1 MSPAAVALPL
11 ADVEAALRDACGIT
25 LTDGLRSALAD
36 AFHRAAAA
44 ERLAPE
50 AFVARLRARD
60 ARCLTALVEAS
71 VIAETYF
78 FRHPEQFD
86 ALRALLFDVAPRDRA
101 LSIWSAGC
109 ATGEE
114 PYSLAMALL
123 ESARAGCGDRV
134 LATDVSARAL
144 AVAREGVYGAW
155 SLRRLDAA
163 VRERYFEGH
172 PPRVSVRDEVRARV
186 EFARHNIVA
195 DAPPAMG
202 FDLVVCRNVL
212 IYFERETA
220 EAVAARLASVVAP
233 GGLLLLGPVETPVA
247 ERLELDRLEL
257 GGATLLR
264 RPAPVAERAPRRRA
278 ERRPDRGAG
287 RERAALTPVPPAART
302 PTPALTPLPLMPE
315 LAAPVR
321 ASPDIAPGGFEAARD
336 AARRG
341 EIDLAERIAREVAS
355 RELCPESFLLLSMAA
370 EARGDVAGA
379 VDAVRRALYLD
390 PGLAMAHAALVPLYA
405 RLGLDDD
412 AARARRN
419 ALHAIEGMD
428 DAAPL
433 RGVETITAGALRS
446 ALGHAHRGRSADGT
460 DARGDG

>member
-1 MSPAAVALPL
+1 MSAQGAAALSL

-25 LTDGLRSALAD
+25 LTDGLRGSLAD
-36 AFHRAAAA
+36 ACQRAAAA
-44 ERLAPE
+44 ARLAPD

-71 VIAETYF
+71 VIGETYF

-86 ALRALLFDVAPRDRA
+86 ALRALLFDVAPRGRA

-114 PYSLAMALL
+114 PYTIAMALL
-123 ESARAGCGDRV
+123 ASGRAECGDRI

-144 AVAREGVYGAW
+144 AAARDGVYGPW
-155 SLRRLDAA
+155 SLRRLGAA
-163 VRERYFEGH
+163 ARERFFEGL
-172 PPRVSVRDEVRARV
+172 PPRVSVREDVRAAV
-186 EFARHNIVA
+186 EFASHNIVR
-195 DAPPAMG
+195 DPPPAMG

-220 EAVAARLASVVAP
+220 EAVAARLAGAVAP

-247 ERLELDRLEL
+247 ERLDLERVEL
-257 GGATLLR
+257 GGAILLR
-264 RPAPVAERAPRRRA
+264 RPGPGAERAPSARRPRRLPRRA
-278 ERRPDRGAG
+278 GWDGPA
-287 RERAALTPVPPAART
+287 RAPA
-302 PTPALTPLPLMPE
+302 PLPALTPPPARTPAPE
-315 LAAPVR
+315 APDPVVR
-321 ASPDIAPGGFEAARD
+321 ARPDLAPGGFEAARD

-341 EIDLAERIAREVAS
+341 DLDLAERIAREVAV
-355 RELCPESFLLLSMAA
+355 RDLCPESFLLLSMAA

-419 ALHAIEGMD
+419 ALHAIEGLD

-446 ALGHAHRGRSADGT
+446 ALVRARRGGSTDGAA
-460 DARGDG
+460 ARGNG